1 MARITLSGG
10 RLRVERGPWEH
21 LLSFHRGPVEA
32 PAVAVRDAA
41 AVPDPWSHFRGWRAP
56 GTGYPGLMIGTA
68 RGRGFKDFCVLR
80 GSGPAWIVSLDP
92 MLSEF
97 DRWLVTTDEDIA
109 PLRRALGLGPG

>member
-1 MARITLSGG
+1 MARIALSGG

-32 PAVAVRDAA
+32 PAAAVRDAA

-92 MLSEF
+92 RLSEF

-109 PLRRALGLGPG
+109 PLRTALGLGPG